1 MNIVIT
7 NNTLKEDFLKK
18 ISKNKIINDNKFM
31 SFSELKKKLF
41 FDYHD
46 DTLEYIMNKY
56 KVNINIAKIYVDNL
70 YFLKEID
77 DTKIQFL
84 INLKNELVEN
94 KLLVLNENFQKY
106 IKKQNI
112 IVYTNEELTKEQRL
126 ILDGLNYKEE
136 KLEVNKYVPK
146 VYEAKNIEEEVEFV
160 VTKISEL
167 INKGININNIKI
179 ISNQSYNSILEY
191 YFDLYNIPLNLKST
205 NTFYSTYKAQ
215 QFLKNYDNVENI
227 TDEALIN
234 IINKSVYV
242 KNKNIRKEFIIRDMK
257 NTMLKSSIYK
267 NAVNITKLDNIYSSD
282 DYVFLLGFN
291 IKECP
296 KIYKDDDYL
305 SDSEKEL
312 LGLDTS
318 IDKNKYTKIN
328 SLKNILSIP
337 NLVITYKLF
346 FEGPCYPSPLL
357 DELNVDVE
365 KINIEK
371 KVSYSK
377 KNSKILYAKELDE
390 LYKFNTIGP
399 NLKVY
404 KNNLEIP
411 YKNYDNKFKLI
422 DKDLI
427 LEKLEDGFNLS
438 YTTLESFNECG
449 FKYYL
454 NKILDLNVYEKNF
467 KAIIGDITHHILEI
481 GINKEI
487 NIKEEIDK
495 YIKEIDYEFQNK
507 ELFYLEKLSKELAYV
522 LNYLHEQKID
532 SSLNNYLFETQIN
545 VTKEIDNIPVN
556 FKGII
561 DKIMYTHALD
571 KEIIAVVDYKT
582 GEKNINLDTL
592 KYGINIQLP
601 IYLYLL
607 KKSERFKDSLIAGFY
622 IEKVLSNV
630 FNIDHK
636 KNLDELKQESL
647 RLQGFS
653 NSSETVL
660 SYLDKNYLNSKMIKG
675 LRFKKDGTL
684 YSGAKVLSNAEMDSL
699 ILEVDKIIDK
709 TIKEI
714 IEGNYFINPKIINNK
729 DYSCTYCKFK
739 DICFKRKENEIKL
752 GGEEDEMDTGTIT
765 SD

>member
-84 INLKNELVEN
+84 INLKNELIEN

-126 ILDGLNYKEE
+126 ILAGLNYKEE

-179 ISNQSYNSILEY
+179 ISNQSYNSLLEY
-191 YFDLYNIPLNLKST
+191 YFDLYNIPLNLKGT

-257 NTMLKSSIYK
+257 NTMLKPSIYK

-365 KINIEK
+365 KINIDQ

-399 NLKVY
+399 YLKVY

-495 YIKEIDYEFQNK
+495 YIKEIDYEFKNK

-545 VTKEIDNIPVN
+545 VTKEVDNIPVN

-729 DYSCTYCKFK
+729 DYSCIYCKFK